1 MNYKYKKKKKA
12 DKGAAVGDPKEP
24 TKKPLTKESNFKD
37 TKVRFAK
44 EFPNA
49 SIPDSV
55 LQNYAMV
62 YLLSGRREDA
72 MQKMIEKERLRQKDE
87 SGS

>member
-12 DKGAAVGDPKEP
+12 DKGAAVGNPKE
-24 TKKPLTKESNFKD
+24 PLTKESNFKD

-72 MQKMIEKERLRQKDE
+72 MQKMIEKERKRQKDE
-87 SGS
+87 SSS

>member
-1 MNYKYKKKKKA
+1 VNYKYKKKKKA
-12 DKGAAVGDPKEP
+12 DKGAAVDNSKE
-24 TKKPLTKESNFKD
+24 PLTKASNFKD

-72 MQKMIEKERLRQKDE
+72 MQKMIEKERKRQKDE
-87 SGS
+87 SSS